1 MKQLLVFSI
10 SIILSLPCVA
20 QSYLVYT
27 VKGDIVS
34 KDKAKTAQIKPGDQ
48 LTDKTV
54 LTVSADGRLTVIDE
68 KNESLYTVKEGI
80 GTLSALIAAQ
90 QSKSRPVTPSFLA
103 FVKEKVSTKN
113 NPKDVNYMQA
123 AGVTYR
129 GLGKDL
135 IPLQAGK
142 PGSLLNPLRESFA
155 IAGEALAESDADGLL
170 RVSDRLDSLGL
181 VRYAFQTVTGY
192 EPRSFNGY
200 FIFDPL
206 CLMDLA
212 ANLDGSRPFADQMAD
227 LPVPMAP
234 STDNKL
240 SGGNILC
247 NYYVLQPGQTLEL
260 AVVCSGYCEIAA
272 LSLSGNVTASFDGS
286 DAYYCTFPEETTA
299 RIILTNHSEKTEAVL
314 FAVNAE

>member
-27 VKGDIVS
+27 AKGDIVS
-34 KDKAKTAQIKPGDQ
+34 KDKAKTTQIKPGDQ

-54 LTVSADGRLTVIDE
+54 LTVSSDGRLTVIDE
-68 KNESLYTVKEGI
+68 KSESLYTVKEGI

-155 IAGEALAESDADGLL
+155 VAGEALAESDADGLL

-206 CLMDLA
+206 CLM
-212 ANLDGSRPFADQMAD
+212 
-227 LPVPMAP
+227 
-234 STDNKL
+234 
-240 SGGNILC
+240 
-247 NYYVLQPGQTLEL
+247 
-260 AVVCSGYCEIAA
+260 A
-272 LSLSGNVTASFDGS
+272 LSRWLLRRTTNCPEAISCAITTSFSPARPLNWLSSARAIVKSPPFLSLEMSRHLLMAATRITA
-286 DAYYCTFPEETTA
+286 
-299 RIILTNHSEKTEAVL
+299 HSRKKRPPASS
-314 FAVNAE
+314 

>member
-1 MKQLLVFSI
+1 MLGEFRPVRVVDGAAGFEDGAGAEI
-10 SIILSLPCVA
+10 
-20 QSYLVYT
+20 
-27 VKGDIVS
+27 
-34 KDKAKTAQIKPGDQ
+34 
-48 LTDKTV
+48 
-54 LTVSADGRLTVIDE
+54 ADGR
-68 KNESLYTVKEGI
+68 
-80 GTLSALIAAQ
+80 
-90 QSKSRPVTPSFLA
+90 
-103 FVKEKVSTKN
+103 
-113 NPKDVNYMQA
+113 
-123 AGVTYR
+123 
-129 GLGKDL
+129 GKDL

-155 IAGEALAESDADGLL
+155 VAGEALAESDADGLL
-170 RVSDRLDSLGL
+170 RVSDRLDSLGQI
-181 VRYAFQTVTGY
+181 RYDFQTVTGY

-234 STDNKL
+234 STDNKV

>member
-27 VKGDIVS
+27 AKGDIVS
-34 KDKAKTAQIKPGDQ
+34 KDKAKTTQIKPGDQ

-68 KNESLYTVKEGI
+68 KSESLYTVKEGI

-155 IAGEALAESDADGLL
+155 VAGEALAESDADGLL

-192 EPRSFNGY
+192 EPRSFS
-200 FIFDPL
+200 
-206 CLMDLA
+206 LMDLA

-240 SGGNILC
+240 SGSNILC

>member
-1 MKQLLVFSI
+1 MHMKQLLVFSI

-68 KNESLYTVKEGI
+68 KSESLYTVKEGI

-142 PGSLLNPLRESFA
+142 PGSLLNPLRESWDW
-155 IAGEALAESDADGLL
+155 S
-170 RVSDRLDSLGL
+170 
-181 VRYAFQTVTGY
+181 VT
-192 EPRSFNGY
+192 
-200 FIFDPL
+200 L
-206 CLMDLA
+206 
-212 ANLDGSRPFADQMAD
+212 SRP
-227 LPVPMAP
+227 
-234 STDNKL
+234 
-240 SGGNILC
+240 
-247 NYYVLQPGQTLEL
+247 
-260 AVVCSGYCEIAA
+260 
-272 LSLSGNVTASFDGS
+272 
-286 DAYYCTFPEETTA
+286 
-299 RIILTNHSEKTEAVL
+299 
-314 FAVNAE
+314 